1 MPSLETDQVVNG
13 IIVRMVD
20 KNEKARQIIQANI
33 VPSAPFYVAEPKR
46 NPRLDRKIIIG
57 DAIRIAE
64 KDIVVVN
71 APNRQPQT
79 VVKTTRFS

>member
-57 DAIRIAE
+57 YPVRMTDI
-64 KDIVVVN
+64 DIVVVN
-71 APNRQPQT
+71 PPGRQPQNI
-79 VVKTTRFS
+79 VKTTRFP